1 MQNRLVSVPVLDQ
14 PQCRRYKAL
23 NIPVT
28 LQPKFT
34 ATEIMHNIFFFE
46 AEGASRKMGRQDSS
60 SVQACYENRD
70 GDWWIQPLKIRI
82 RT

>member
-46 AEGASRKMGRQDSS
+46 AEGASASQHRSENGSPGFKFRSS
-60 SVQACYENRD
+60 
-70 GDWWIQPLKIRI
+70 LL
-82 RT
+82 

>member
-1 MQNRLVSVPVLDQ
+1 MQNRLVSVPVLDQPQ

-34 ATEIMHNIFFFE
+34 ATEIMHNIFF
-46 AEGASRKMGRQDSS
+46 SRLRVRVNIGRVARIQVPFKLVMKIGMVTGGS
-60 SVQACYENRD
+60 NR
-70 GDWWIQPLKIRI
+70 
-82 RT
+82 